1 MAPKPFENFSP
12 SPGSLGT
19 RMRVIVPSNTD
30 LDPTPKTVTHLTGGN
45 ITIVPYDNANADPI
59 PYTGVPAGWIAP
71 CVVRRVTAAT
81 GTVATVE
88 G

>member
-1 MAPKPFENFSP
+1 MAELPFPNYSRGP
-12 SPGSLGT
+12 NSLGT
-19 RMRVIVPSNTD
+19 RMRVIAPGNAN
-30 LDPTPKTVTHLTGGN
+30 LDPVPKTVTHLTGGD
-45 ITIVPYDNANADPI
+45 ITIVPFANPDGEAI
-59 PYTGVPAGWIAP
+59 AFKGVPAGWIAP